1 MIADSRLGVNG
12 ESSFE
17 ADLMKAAPGC
27 QVYGYDFS
35 VGSVGLF
42 AQRWSI

>member
-1 MIADSRLGVNG
+1 MMIADRLSGVNG

-35 VGSVGLF
+35 VSSVGF
-42 AQRWSI
+42 SAQS

>member
-1 MIADSRLGVNG
+1 MITDGWSGVND

-35 VGSVGLF
+35 VASVGLF
-42 AQRWSI
+42 V